1 MDLLELVSTQT
12 FALFHPFFIFLFI
25 MMKNQRL
32 GKTSTILACAKQL
45 YTPTEFNAMVLE
57 LNASDDR
64 GIGIVRDQIMSFAST
79 KTIFK

>member
-1 MDLLELVSTQT
+1 MGHQELVRYHILKNFQKIL
-12 FALFHPFFIFLFI
+12 LFCHSVS
-25 MMKNQRL
+25 L

-45 YTPTEFNAMVLE
+45 YSPTEFNAMVLE

-79 KTIFK
+79 KTIFKYII